1 MTETLLDRIRGCLDA
16 AMDHNRNDGEK
27 PVALLWPDKQQQWGG
42 VLEPLR
48 ATHRIVSFGDY
59 DESAFIGPAYWLRCV
74 VSGTIDP
81 EGLVDGTPILYL
93 PGVDYDDLRNLQTSG
108 HEDLAPLGGLRYR
121 SLWFTHPNG
130 KDWTVRSL
138 LQNEV
143 QGLGLSVPQD
153 DATAEA
159 LVAALPL
166 LIGEP
171 FENLHIRHISA
182 GFLQQLL
189 APDAVRSL
197 LRWIDN
203 PQEQRDTM
211 DQATWNAFTALCRSD
226 FAFDPESD
234 GELTAALR
242 LGLATG
248 AWGTV
253 WKRFEDNPRA
263 YPGVRKRLKQAQPDE
278 LLPKH
283 RHAWPGINESDES
296 KLRSAL
302 QKCADLSPTSAAVK
316 LATLEAEHAAR
327 RGTVWAELGEAP
339 LASALEHLHAL
350 AKHTAAPLEGAT
362 VDELLAGYTQHGW
375 CADLALIRALSAVEN
390 QGDTQAV
397 IAAARV
403 LYTPWAHQSSLNLQA
418 AVGPMTNAGTYEAD
432 EAVAAAPGV
441 ATVFVD
447 GLRLDLAHLL
457 QDQLVAHHFNAD
469 LRVALAALPTVT
481 ETAKPAL
488 IPAGRSELAAGKEL
502 NAARA
507 DSGAKASIAVLR
519 SVMEAGG
526 VQILENEELGDVSGS
541 AWTEAGNIDHLGHDR
556 GLRFV
561 HEVDKE
567 IAEIAVRV
575 RSLLD
580 AGWETV
586 QVVTDHGWLLVPGG
600 LEKIQLAAS
609 VYEPGG
615 RKGRCARLKPGAEVP
630 VDTVPWYWDPTV
642 KIAIAPGIGC
652 FTANQFYEHG
662 GVSPQECF
670 VPRMAVTSGARIGS
684 QATISIGAV
693 TWAGLRC
700 KVELL
705 NVPAGAG
712 VDIRHAAG
720 DPKSS
725 VAVAVKETGGDATVS
740 LLVLDEELEGTEVTL
755 VVFKPSGGLLAQ
767 EKVTI
772 GHNS

>member
-16 AMDHNRNDGEK
+16 AMGYNENDGEK

-48 ATHRIVSFGDY
+48 ETHRIVSFGDY

-74 VSGTIDP
+74 VSGALDLV
-81 EGLVDGTPILYL
+81 GLVAGMPILYL
-93 PGVDYDDLRNLQTSG
+93 PGVDRDDLRNPQSAPEELK
-108 HEDLAPLGGLRYR
+108 PLGGLQHR
-121 SLWFTHPNG
+121 SLWFTHPG
-130 KDWTVRSL
+130 GRDWTVRSL
-138 LQNEV
+138 LQNKVER
-143 QGLGLSVPQD
+143 LGLSVARD

-166 LIGEP
+166 LSGMP
-171 FENLHIRHISA
+171 FESLSGRHISA

-189 APDAVRSL
+189 SPDAVGSL

-203 PQEQRDTM
+203 PQEHRDTM
-211 DQATWNAFTALCRSD
+211 GQAQWNAFTALCKSD
-226 FAFDPESD
+226 FGFDPESD
-234 GELTAALR
+234 GEITAAQQ

-248 AWGTV
+248 AWETV
-253 WKRFEDNPRA
+253 WKRFEDNPRS
-263 YPGVRKRLKQAQPDE
+263 YPGVRKRLKQAQPGE
-278 LLPKH
+278 LLPEH

-296 KLRSAL
+296 QLRNAL
-302 QKCADLSPTSAAVK
+302 QECADLSPTSAAVK

-339 LASALEHLHAL
+339 LATALEHLHAL

-375 CADLALIRALSAVEN
+375 CADLALIRALSAVEH
-390 QGDTQAV
+390 QDDTQAV
-397 IAAARV
+397 IAAAQV
-403 LYTPWAHQSSLNLQA
+403 LYTAWAHQSSLNLQA
-418 AVGPMTNAGTYEAD
+418 AVGPMVNAGTYEAD
-432 EAVAAAPGV
+432 DAVAAAPGV
-441 ATVFVD
+441 VTVFVD

-457 QDQLVAHHFNAD
+457 QEQLVAHHFNAD
-469 LRVALAALPTVT
+469 LQVALAALPTVT

-488 IPAGRSELAAGKEL
+488 IPAGRSELVAGEQL

-519 SVMEAGG
+519 LVMEAGG
-526 VQILENEELGDVSGS
+526 VQILEDGDMGDVSGS
-541 AWTEAGNIDHLGHDR
+541 AWTEAGAIDHLGHER

-567 IAEIAVRV
+567 IAQIAARV

-600 LEKIQLAAS
+600 LEKIELAAS

-615 RKGRCARLKPGAEVP
+615 RKGRCARLKPDAEVP

-652 FTANQFYEHG
+652 FTANQVYEHG

-670 VPRMAVTSGARIGS
+670 VPRMTVTSGARIGS
-684 QATISIGAV
+684 QPTISIGAV

-705 NVPAGAG
+705 NAPAGTG
-712 VDIRHAAG
+712 VDIRQAAG
-720 DPKSS
+720 DAGSS
-725 VAVAVKETGGDATVS
+725 VAVAAKQTGGEATVT
-740 LLVLDEELEGTEVTL
+740 LLVPDEELEGTEATL
-755 VVFKPSGGLLAQ
+755 VVFESSGDLLGQ
-767 EKVTI
+767 KKVTI
-772 GHNS
+772 GQNS